1 MDNYIC
7 KVERAYQAGGA
18 RPCEDQ
24 LICAGDLFGV
34 FDGSSSLVP
43 DLYDGWTGAWWASHL
58 VSSEF
63 ARNDAPLLDLSARAN
78 DRLRVAMVNDG
89 VPYDDKLACWSTSAA
104 VVKVQ
109 EDRLEWVQIGDSQI
123 IAIDASG
130 GYRLLSEYR
139 NHDRLTLRRLKSL
152 FEQDDPDPHG
162 TLRPY
167 IERVRL
173 QMNRQ
178 YGAMNGDREA
188 LNFLKPGRCSLQGI
202 RHVLLFTDGLLP
214 PAENP
219 DEDHD
224 LQWLVDLYLEGG
236 LALVQKCVRTKEQS
250 DPDCRIYPRF
260 KPHDDIAAIAL
271 SMG

>member
-236 LALVQKCVRTKEQS
+236 AGAGPKMCPHQGTERPGLSHLSAL
-250 DPDCRIYPRF
+250 
-260 KPHDDIAAIAL
+260 
-271 SMG
+271 